1 MKEYVL
7 PSTGIYYRI
16 NDFQKDRQTL
26 VFIHGLSGNSSA
38 WEPYEQE
45 FMDKYN
51 MLCIDLRG
59 HGRSK
64 KYSKKK
70 DYAME
75 LFVDDIEELFD
86 HLGIKKCIIISH
98 SFGSV
103 IAVGLIQRDP
113 DRIKGAIFL
122 APAFKSKHAVST
134 LSMRLVSGILSFFSR
149 ALPISERPGKRI
161 DYSRLLPTSDWDV
174 RRIWTDVRNTGLAI
188 YFFCLHSLYLSMDDG
203 FFERLHLPVLVIHGK
218 RDSYISLQHSIKA
231 SKHIAGA
238 QLVVLPMADH
248 MLVLNCPTEIS
259 KIMADF
265 FDSSI

>member
-1 MKEYVL
+1 MKEHVS
-7 PSTGIYYRI
+7 PSTGIYYRT
-16 NDFQKDRQTL
+16 NKFQQDRQTL

-51 MLCIDLRG
+51 LLCIDLRG
-59 HGRSK
+59 HGCSK
-64 KYSKKK
+64 KYSKEK
-70 DYAME
+70 DYAID
-75 LFVDDIEELFD
+75 LFINDIEELLD
-86 HLGIKKCIIISH
+86 NLKIEKCIVASH

-134 LSMRLVSGILSFFSR
+134 RFMRLVSGILAFFSR

-161 DYSRLLPTSDWDV
+161 DYSRLLPTYDWDV
-174 RRIWTDVRNTGLAI
+174 RRIWIDVRNTGLAI
-188 YFFCLHSLYLSMDDG
+188 YFFCLHSLYLTMDDG
-203 FFERLHLPVLVIHGK
+203 FFEGLHLPVLIIHGK

-238 QLVVLPMADH
+238 KLAVLPLADH

-259 KIMADF
+259 KIMEDF
-265 FDSSI
+265 LDSFR